1 MRGLSSE
8 ALSPRRSIGSR
19 RRVEVGV
26 VVVVVVIVVVVVVA
40 AAGVVV
46 VVVLAAVVA
55 EVAAVLVA
63 IAVARVSRFRHLL
76 PWHG

>member
-26 VVVVVVIVVVVVVA
+26 VVVVVVIVVVVA